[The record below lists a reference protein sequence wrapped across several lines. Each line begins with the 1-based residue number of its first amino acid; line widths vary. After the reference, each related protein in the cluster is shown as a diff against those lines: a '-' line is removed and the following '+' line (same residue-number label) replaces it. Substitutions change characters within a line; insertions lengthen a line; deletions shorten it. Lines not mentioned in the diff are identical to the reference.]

1 MLNKLIKVTLLHGCF
16 HVFLN
21 RANRT
26 KFCTSH
32 IYCFNCVNLPAV
44 NLFSPFFCKITKR
57 KHVGNIPWKS
67 ISFPNFVIINFINQY
82 LFKCICE
89 RCLTETEWELRK
101 LRVCCLLNFKSKSVT
116 LNVISQKK
124 FYANNAIDNFVVF
137 AVFTIRKRL
146 IYL

>member
-1 MLNKLIKVTLLHGCF
+1 MDVFTFFWIVQIVPNFAHLIFVLTVLIYLLLIF
-16 HVFLN
+16 FPL
-21 RANRT
+21 
-26 KFCTSH
+26 
-32 IYCFNCVNLPAV
+32 
-44 NLFSPFFCKITKR
+44 FFCKITKR

-89 RCLTETEWELRK
+89 RCLTQTEWELRK